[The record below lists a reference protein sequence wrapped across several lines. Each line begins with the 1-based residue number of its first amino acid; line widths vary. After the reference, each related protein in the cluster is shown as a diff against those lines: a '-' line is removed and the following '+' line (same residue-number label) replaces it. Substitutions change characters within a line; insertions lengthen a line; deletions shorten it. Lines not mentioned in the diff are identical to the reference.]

1 MDINEF
7 QRVSTDCNYI
17 YIQNIIYI
25 YIYIGFSGFELI
37 SIDLMHLV
45 PSDLNGLQLIL
56 IDVSRYQWSLN

>member
-7 QRVSTDCNYI
+7 QRVSTDCNYTYI
-17 YIQNIIYI
+17 YIQNM
-25 YIYIGFSGFELI
+25 IYIGFSGFELI

>member
-1 MDINEF
+1 M
-7 QRVSTDCNYI
+7 
-17 YIQNIIYI
+17 
-25 YIYIGFSGFELI
+25 IYIGFSGFELI